1 MISRFIDTAKIHSAL
16 AAILS
21 LTSCLHHG
29 DASDDGGSSQDEP
42 LGEMVSCAT
51 NNTSVFNDN
60 CRLERDTGG
69 LLVIH
74 NPDGSFRRLRLSPT
88 GQITTA
94 DGFLQAITHPA
105 QSGGT
110 EVRVGDDRYVIPPPP
125 GADGGSG
132 GDAPLAPDTSGANS
146 SGANSSGQNAGG
158 QSAAIGAYSG

>member
-1 MISRFIDTAKIHSAL
+1 MISKFIDTAKIHSAL

-29 DASDDGGSSQDEP
+29 DASDDGGSSADEP

-60 CRLERDTGG
+60 CRLERDAGG

-110 EVRVGDDRYVIPPPP
+110 EVQVGDDRYVIPPPQST
-125 GADGGSG
+125 DGGSG
-132 GDAPLAPDTSGANS
+132 GDAPLAPDSSGVDS
-146 SGANSSGQNAGG
+146 PGANSSGQ
-158 QSAAIGAYSG
+158 SAANGAYSG

>member
-29 DASDDGGSSQDEP
+29 DATDDGGSSADEP

-60 CRLERDTGG
+60 CRLERDAGG

-94 DGFLQAITHPA
+94 DGFLQAITNPA

-110 EVRVGDDRYVIPPPP
+110 EVRVGDDRYVIPPPQST
-125 GADGGSG
+125 DGGSG
-132 GDAPLAPDTSGANS
+132 GDAPLAADTSGAS
-146 SGANSSGQNAGG
+146 SGGASSGQNAGA